1 MKPIPRIFKMC
12 FNFPKFNTKFIGTP
26 ERKANLNYDCKGKEP
41 LWMIVLMPV
50 HPQFGTGNEI
60 LEQIA

>member
-1 MKPIPRIFKMC
+1 MC
-12 FNFPKFNTKFIGTP
+12 FNFPKFNTKFIETP